1 MSKITVKELQA
12 ITAADAGK
20 TVRDDGGIVG
30 RIRTGQR
37 GVTISFRYEF
47 KLDGKKGDH
56 SIGTWP
62 KKSLQEIRQER
73 DRVRAIVVKGLSPT
87 QAKRAERFERQK
99 ALESTLAQAEA
110 ERKTKLTVR
119 DLFSDWIAD
128 GVARKDQNKE
138 LTRLFNRDVL
148 PQIGD
153 TELRRLTDKDLLS
166 LLRKMLARGVVRQT
180 VVAFDDITQMLNWG
194 EQRQPWRGLLVDG
207 NPAKLVD
214 IEKLLPDDYAE
225 ERDRV
230 LSPEELRE
238 LNLIFRSTTEA
249 YDAAPAGS
257 KYQAVRPLKK
267 ETTLAIWI
275 CLGTL
280 CRIGELLMGEW
291 KHVDLDARTWFIP
304 RANVK
309 GRRKQ
314 KQDHT
319 VFLSDFALRQF
330 AELHTLTGNSRWL
343 FPSRSNFGEESHVCP
358 KSVTKQIGDRQ
369 ARFKKRTKALAR
381 RRNDD
386 TLVLSKGVKG
396 EWTPHDMRRT
406 GATMMQQ
413 LHVPLDIIDRCQNHV
428 LAGSKVRRHYLHYD
442 YREEKLDAWNRLGMK
457 LDAIMSAESHLSLGR
472 PPSCHQGNA
481 WPNPD
486 GVQAA
491 PNDRV
496 LPPERNVSLETKSI

>member
-1 MSKITVKELQA
+1 MRKITIKELQA
-12 ITAADAGK
+12 LTAADAGK
-20 TVRDDGGIVG
+20 AVRDEGGIVG
-30 RIRTGQR
+30 RVRAGQR
-37 GVTISFRYEF
+37 GVTVAFRYEF
-47 KLDGKKGDH
+47 KLEGKKGDH
-56 SIGTWP
+56 SIGSWP
-62 KKSLQEIRQER
+62 KKSLQEIRLER
-73 DRVRAIVVKGLSPT
+73 DRVRAIVVKGLSPI
-87 QAKRAERFERQK
+87 QAKKAERFERQK
-99 ALESTLAQAEA
+99 ALEATLAQAEA

-119 DLFSDWIAD
+119 DLFNDWIAD

-138 LTRLFNRDVL
+138 LIRLFNRDVL

-238 LNLIFRSTTEA
+238 LDLIFRRTAEE

-257 KYQAVRPLKK
+257 KYQAIRPLKK

-314 KQDHT
+314 KQDHI
-319 VFLSDFALRQF
+319 VFLSDFAHQQF
-330 AELHTLTGNSRWL
+330 VELHRLSGNSRWL
-343 FPSRSNFGEESHVCP
+343 FPSRPSFGEESHVCP

-369 ARFKKRTKALAR
+369 TSFKKRTKALSR

-386 TLVLSKGVKG
+386 TLVLANGING

-413 LHVPLDIIDRCQNHV
+413 LHIPLDIIDRCQNHV

-442 YREEKLDAWNRLGMK
+442 YREEKTEAWQKLGTLIESILAFEKSTTTLISQERSNHGQEKDRPEYIQRNRQHTGQ
-457 LDAIMSAESHLSLGR
+457 AGSHS
-472 PPSCHQGNA
+472 
-481 WPNPD
+481 
-486 GVQAA
+486 
-491 PNDRV
+491 
-496 LPPERNVSLETKSI
+496 